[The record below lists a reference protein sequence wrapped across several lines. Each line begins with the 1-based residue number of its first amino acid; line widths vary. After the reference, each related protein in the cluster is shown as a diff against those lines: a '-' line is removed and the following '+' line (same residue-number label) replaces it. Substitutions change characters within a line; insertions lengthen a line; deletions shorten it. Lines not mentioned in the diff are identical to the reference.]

1 MGQFTFVIMKLP
13 IIIITVSIVIRKL
26 VCNGSE
32 NVDEIMKNRD
42 LMRAN
47 VIPDSFAERLSINV
61 KQPVSSF
68 YDQEHQNLT

>member
-1 MGQFTFVIMKLP
+1 MGQFTFAIMKLP